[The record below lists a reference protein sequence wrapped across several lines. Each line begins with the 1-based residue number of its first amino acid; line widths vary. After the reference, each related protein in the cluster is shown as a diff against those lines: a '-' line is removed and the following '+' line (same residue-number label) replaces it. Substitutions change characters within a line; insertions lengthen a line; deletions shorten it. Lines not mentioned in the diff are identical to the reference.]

1 MRVLCSPLRVERTC
15 SYCSSTTFSYDK
27 FDGLSVS
34 RGCKTEPSTRA
45 MAPGAGGPDLRRF
58 DTSITF
64 IYDFPCA
71 LDDPTLLQA

>member
-1 MRVLCSPLRVERTC
+1 MERTC

-34 RGCKTEPSTRA
+34 RGCKTEPSTVPVPCDGAGR
-45 MAPGAGGPDLRRF
+45 GAGGPDLRRF